1 MWGRKIDGG
10 ARNQD
15 RQSAQLARSA
25 SRDTDNYKD
34 KDRDKD
40 KDKDKDKHRQS
51 AQHACSAFSDPRV
64 EKIIT
69 DDYKDKDKDKGKGK
83 DRLHS

>member
-34 KDRDKD
+34 KDKD
-40 KDKDKDKHRQS
+40 KDKDRQS
-51 AQHACSAFSDPRV
+51 AQHACSAFPDPRV